1 MAKAIAKS
9 TEVKSTKKQ
18 EVQVTNQSSLL
29 AMMEQDAGL
38 GTSND
43 TADNLVPLIY
53 VLQKL
58 SQAVDK
64 QNPEYIKGAEPGDI
78 WLRNAPEPIA
88 KKIRF
93 QPCFFYK
100 QWVEWIPLSAGGGF
114 VGATD
119 ERPDEAIEAP
129 NPKNANRKVWLMP
142 NGNELS
148 ETRYH
153 VGNVLF
159 DDGLTLPYIIPFSSS
174 GHTVS
179 RQWMFLMNSRTL
191 PNGVRTPSWATTYE
205 LTTKL
210 RKNAAG
216 SWHVL
221 DINIDD
227 WVSDEVTYNKGK
239 ALYNAFSAGA
249 LKPDVLPEDIAQMAE
264 TSMDDEA
271 L

>member
-1 MAKAIAKS
+1 MAKAIAKP
-9 TEVKSTKKQ
+9 TTKDLQKQ
-18 EVQVTNQSSLL
+18 ETELPAQTAMS

-43 TADNLVPLIY
+43 AADNLVPLIY

-64 QNPEYIKGAEPGDI
+64 QNAEYIKGAEPGDI
-78 WLRNAPEPIA
+78 WLRNAPNPIA

-93 QPCFFYK
+93 QPCYFYK
-100 QWVEWIPLSAGGGF
+100 QWVEWIPLTAGGGF

-119 ERPDEAIEAP
+119 ERPAAAVETP
-129 NPKNANRKVWLMP
+129 NPKNPNRTVWLMP

-153 VGNVLF
+153 VGNVLL
-159 DDGLTLPYIIPFSSS
+159 DDGSVLPYIIPFSSS

-179 RQWMFLMNSRTL
+179 KQWMFLMNSRTL
-191 PNGVRTPSWATTYE
+191 PNGVRTPSWGTIYE
-205 LTTKL
+205 ITTKL

-216 SWHVL
+216 TWHVL

-227 WVSDEVTYNKGK
+227 WVSDEAIYNKGK
-239 ALYNAFSAGA
+239 ALYNAFTAGA
-249 LKPDVLPEDIAQMAE
+249 LKPDVHPEDIVQMAE
-264 TSMDDEA
+264 SSMDDEV